1 MSGTQSKIDQILEEA
16 QKLRDELVVKAN
28 LGVAEAKDGL
38 DDLDEKFEQFKAT
51 SKQIADVAG
60 DTAEELRIAAEMGIK
75 SDSKEDLS
83 TALELAGEEIRKGYE
98 RIKNLL

>member
-1 MSGTQSKIDQILEEA
+1 MSGTQSKIDQILEEV
-16 QKLRDELVVKAN
+16 QKLRDELAVKAN

-38 DDLDEKFEQFKAT
+38 DDLDDKFEQFKVT

-83 TALELAGEEIRKGYE
+83 TALELAGEEIKKGYE
-98 RIKNLL
+98 QIKKLL